1 MGQVCGDGAFYF
13 VKKTGPIFFFKAKIA
28 SRQNLYK
35 EIENN
40 G

>member
-1 MGQVCGDGAFYF
+1 MGQVCGDGALYF
-13 VKKTGPIFFFKAKIA
+13 VKKTGRDFCFKKIA
-28 SRQNLYK
+28 FRQNLYK